1 MLRAW
6 SRCLSAQI
14 VSQRFFSAY
23 FLFLWAFPM
32 ELDRFDR
39 QLLNLVQEDAGQ
51 TAEVLAEKVALS
63 PSAIQRRLRR
73 LREQGVIARDVSII
87 DPRKVGRT
95 TFFIVA
101 LQVERERP
109 EMLSQLRTWL
119 ASQEHIQQVFYVTG
133 EADFVLV
140 ITAPDTE
147 VYDALMSRMI
157 GENPNVKRFT
167 TNVALSVVKRGLTI
181 PVPLDANEQDF

>member
-1 MLRAW
+1 
-6 SRCLSAQI
+6 
-14 VSQRFFSAY
+14 
-23 FLFLWAFPM
+23 M

-39 QLLNLVQEDAGQ
+39 QLLNLMQEDAGQ
-51 TAEVLAEKVALS
+51 TAELLSEKVPLS

-73 LREQGVIARDVSII
+73 LREQGVITKDVSII
-87 DPRKVGRT
+87 DPRRVGRT

-109 EMLSQLRTWL
+109 ELLSQLRTWL

-133 EADFVLV
+133 EADFILV
-140 ITAPDTE
+140 ITTPDTE
-147 VYDALMSRMI
+147 VYDALMSRMV

-181 PVPLDANEQDF
+181 PVPPDSDEQDL

>member
-1 MLRAW
+1 
-6 SRCLSAQI
+6 
-14 VSQRFFSAY
+14 
-23 FLFLWAFPM
+23 M

-39 QLLNLVQEDAGQ
+39 QLLNLVQADAGQ
-51 TAEVLAEKVALS
+51 TAEQLAEQVALS

-73 LREQGVIARDVSII
+73 LREQGVIVRDAAIV
-87 DPRKVGRT
+87 DPRRIGRP
-95 TFFIVA
+95 TFFIVS

-109 EMLSQLRTWL
+109 ELLAQLRTWL
-119 ASQEHIQQVFYVTG
+119 AAQEHVQQAFYVTG

-147 VYDALMSRMI
+147 TYDSLMSRMV

-181 PVPLDANEQDF
+181 PVPLDAAE